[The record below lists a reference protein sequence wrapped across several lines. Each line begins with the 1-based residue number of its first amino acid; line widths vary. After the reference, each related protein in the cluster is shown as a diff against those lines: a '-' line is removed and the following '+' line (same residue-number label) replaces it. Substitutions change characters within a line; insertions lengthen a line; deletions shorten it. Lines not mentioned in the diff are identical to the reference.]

1 MGMFKNMLGSE
12 ETLFKNS
19 IALDYDYVPKL
30 IPYRE
35 AEQKQ
40 IALCI
45 KPLLQNRNSR
55 NIFIFG
61 APGIGKTVACKH
73 ILQELEEESDEVY
86 PIYINCWKYNTTYK
100 VVLQICD
107 ILGYKFTQNKK
118 TEELF
123 DIARNMINKKAA
135 IFVLDEIDKA
145 EDLDFLYMMLEEI
158 YKKAIILITNKRE
171 NIIDLDERIKSR
183 LTAEMLEFGPYD
195 LKEVRGILKQ
205 RCEYAFYAGVWKD
218 DAFEIL
224 VAKTFELG
232 DIRAGLYLMKE
243 AGNSAEDMSVKE
255 IRVDHVKNAIKKLD
269 EFYVKEKE
277 ELGEDEKIIL
287 DIVREHSGKKI
298 GELYKIYADKG
309 GKFTYKTFQRRIS
322 RLEQGKF
329 VNLEKI
335 EGGKEGKT
343 TIVKDSS
350 QTKKLTEF

>member
-1 MGMFKNMLGSE
+1 MGMFKDMLGSE